1 MGAGVHMDWGLV
13 GFGCWSARLEE
24 KPSSNLDRKRGI
36 MLREKHIAIIRLL
49 PPSIFLF
56 DARSY
61 SIGYTGLSINFSGC
75 ASLEL
80 SGTRKGDLFQLSHS
94 PVSNLHLP
102 LDSFAL
108 ILSRGFDLTVFFY
121 PVF

>member
-1 MGAGVHMDWGLV
+1 
-13 GFGCWSARLEE
+13 
-24 KPSSNLDRKRGI
+24 

-108 ILSRGFDLTVFFY
+108 ILSRGFDLIVFFY

>member
-1 MGAGVHMDWGLV
+1 
-13 GFGCWSARLEE
+13 
-24 KPSSNLDRKRGI
+24 

-61 SIGYTGLSINFSGC
+61 SIGYTGLSIYFSGC

-80 SGTRKGDLFQLSHS
+80 SGTRKGD
-94 PVSNLHLP
+94 
-102 LDSFAL
+102 
-108 ILSRGFDLTVFFY
+108 
-121 PVF
+121 